1 MIILMSAF
9 IFPGQ
14 ATTMISLVLTVIIPL
29 LTVTVFA
36 VVNAT
41 QPKTYDLLKGDWK
54 LATAAGILTGF
65 ISTYTSS
72 PPWLCIAASLAASS
86 ALYGSSVL
94 VQMRE
99 IGMLEKALPQFL
111 RDVTEYKKMG
121 YDVTRAMLR
130 IARENTYNQPFDG
143 LLRMIARQ
151 LELGVRMI
159 EIEIPVRSWLTRMA
173 FFLLAEV
180 VESGGGTARCL
191 EILTNFVNQV
201 VRVKRETRASMRLYE
216 ILATMTPVMLSFIIA
231 LMFTMITAFTGLL
244 TPTAGVGFLG
254 ELTQIPKQLVETSY
268 MLVIAAST
276 CIPLLAGKTIDL
288 TAKNTLRIAVN
299 LALAAAGIAFST
311 QIAQILMHLTMGTIG
326 LPQSQITGLSP

>member
-1 MIILMSAF
+1 
-9 IFPGQ
+9 
-14 ATTMISLVLTVIIPL
+14 
-29 LTVTVFA
+29 
-36 VVNAT
+36 
-41 QPKTYDLLKGDWK
+41 
-54 LATAAGILTGF
+54 
-65 ISTYTSS
+65 
-72 PPWLCIAASLAASS
+72 
-86 ALYGSSVL
+86 
-94 VQMRE
+94 
-99 IGMLEKALPQFL
+99 
-111 RDVTEYKKMG
+111 
-121 YDVTRAMLR
+121 MLR
-130 IARENTYNQPFDG
+130 IARENTYDQTFDG
-143 LLRMIARQ
+143 LLRRIARQ
-151 LELGVRMI
+151 LEFGVRMI